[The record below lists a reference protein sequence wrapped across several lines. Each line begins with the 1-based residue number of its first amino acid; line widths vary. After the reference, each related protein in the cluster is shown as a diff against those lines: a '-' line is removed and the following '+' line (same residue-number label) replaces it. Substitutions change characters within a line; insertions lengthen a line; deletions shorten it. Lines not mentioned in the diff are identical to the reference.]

1 MQYKSIVKVRP
12 HKKKGGFTMA
22 RPKKSISHPHR
33 ITIRFTDMEYGLI
46 TDAAKEADL
55 TISEYIRQMVI
66 KGKIAIRYE
75 VIADIPELQKLTSEF
90 GKIGNNLNQ
99 IARYFHTGGIHSK
112 AMQDEI
118 RSCITEIF
126 RLRTKVAKMAGD
138 YHGDI
143 EAYRK

>member
-1 MQYKSIVKVRP
+1 
-12 HKKKGGFTMA
+12 
-22 RPKKSISHPHR
+22 
-33 ITIRFTDMEYGLI
+33 MEYGLI
-46 TDAAKEADL
+46 TDAAKEAGL

-99 IARYFHTGGIHSK
+99 IARYSHTGGIHSK

-126 RLRTKVAKMAGD
+126 RLRTEVAKMVGD